1 MLTFVVFCCYIYLK
15 WFIEVEDC
23 MNKKTNTTEVVKIR
37 LSPDSKKKLQEIADK
52 EYRTFADQCRL
63 ALVEWLE
70 LKAKRQ

>member
-1 MLTFVVFCCYIYLK
+1 
-15 WFIEVEDC
+15 